1 MNKALWLLVS
11 RVRKGLRMRLK
22 GVHAR
27 PMRLSTFRSAYRTD
41 NVVNTICHGVNRS
54 KSTTETDH

>member
-1 MNKALWLLVS
+1 
-11 RVRKGLRMRLK
+11 MRLK
-22 GVHAR
+22 DVHAR